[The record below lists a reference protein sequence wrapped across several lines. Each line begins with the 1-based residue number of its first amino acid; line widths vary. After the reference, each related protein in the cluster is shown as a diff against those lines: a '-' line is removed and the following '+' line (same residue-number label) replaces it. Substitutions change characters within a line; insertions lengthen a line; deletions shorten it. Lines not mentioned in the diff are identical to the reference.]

1 MPLTQQIANTVY
13 DGSYTVVGGSIGVI
27 NVGDEVDAVRPIVN
41 NNGYVNL
48 VWSGSFVISNP
59 FNAPG
64 WYDSKLLKGLFQL
77 GWYEIMYGITPMSR
91 HAIDSLS
98 VGTPKINGVSDGATI
113 IRPGDTFV
121 VGNGATLVSVN
132 IASDRPYRGDA
143 IRYFLPRGVQ
153 ATFYLAVNTGFVDNA
168 SGTNKYIIHP

>member
-1 MPLTQQIANTVY
+1 MPLSQQIANTVY
-13 DGSYTVVGGSIGVI
+13 DGSYSIVGGSIGTI
-27 NVGDEVDAVRPIVN
+27 NVGNEVAAVRPIVP
-41 NNGYVNL
+41 NNGYVSL
-48 VWSGSFVISNP
+48 VWSASFVISNP

-91 HAIDSLS
+91 HPIDALA
-98 VGTPKINGVSDGATI
+98 VGTQKINGVSNGVTL
-113 IRPGDTFV
+113 IRPGNTFV

-132 IASDRPYRGDA
+132 IAGDRPYRGDA

-153 ATFYLAVNTGFVDNA
+153 ATLYLAVNTGFVDNA
-168 SGTNKYIIHP
+168 TGTNKYIIHP